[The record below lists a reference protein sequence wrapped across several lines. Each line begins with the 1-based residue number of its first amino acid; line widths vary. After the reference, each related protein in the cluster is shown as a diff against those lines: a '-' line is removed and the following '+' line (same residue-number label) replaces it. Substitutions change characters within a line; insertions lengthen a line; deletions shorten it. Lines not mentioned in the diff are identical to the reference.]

1 MPHYT
6 TLFPERWSPE
16 LAGVLPISPP
26 RFFSDCYDTR
36 ICRMNRSD
44 TGLDPRK
51 LWARPDLAD
60 TLAAM
65 AADPRGLTSS
75 APTISVYGAKKAE
88 VLPAEPPSA
97 AEAVELVR
105 GSVLLCVRPSLDSA
119 VRQQCSCQAAPTCH
133 CPISW
138 WSRWR
143 LQLLARHM
151 RRVPSGCRQQAAR
164 RATAL
169 LRSYST
175 AGR

>member
-97 AEAVELVR
+97 AEAVDLIESHMSKGV
-105 GSVLLCVRPSLDSA
+105 SFVLKFEYVSAAHRPLRWMSNGLFNVTGIPASIHLYCSA
-119 VRQQCSCQAAPTCH
+119 
-133 CPISW
+133 
-138 WSRWR
+138 
-143 LQLLARHM
+143 
-151 RRVPSGCRQQAAR
+151 
-164 RATAL
+164 
-169 LRSYST
+169 
-175 AGR
+175 AGAQVTPAS